1 MGDLR
6 LRSVTLQMSVL
17 AALAIASLA
26 CCSCRPRAEQPLS
39 PVTGRVLVN
48 RQPAERALVVFHP
61 IGDANA
67 VRPHGEVGPDGSFTL
82 STYGVNDGAP
92 AGDYRVTVE
101 WWLASGR
108 RGDDSPPANRL
119 PARYA
124 SPQSS
129 GLTAHVGAGPTEL
142 RSFELTR

>member
-1 MGDLR
+1 
-6 LRSVTLQMSVL
+6 MSVL
-17 AALAIASLA
+17 AALAMASLA

-48 RQPAERALVVFHP
+48 RQPAERALVVLHP
-61 IGDANA
+61 VGDAA
-67 VRPHGEVGPDGSFTL
+67 GPRPHGEVGPDGTFTL
-82 STYGVNDGAP
+82 STHGSNDGAP
-92 AGDYRVTVE
+92 PGDYLVTVE

-124 SPQSS
+124 SPKTS
-129 GLTAHVGAGPTEL
+129 GLTAHVGTGPTEL
-142 RSFELTR
+142 RPFELTR